1 MEKLKEID
9 NFMKFFPQNN
19 LEEVEQNPSK
29 RHNKKKNLEFLTK
42 NGDAVKASS
51 VNEINQ
57 KLNEKMS
64 KIRAPKK
71 EKKKKQR
78 GKVKIHADSSGI
90 NKEEKK

>member
-9 NFMKFFPQNN
+9 NFMKYFPQNN

-29 RHNKKKNLEFLTK
+29 RHNKKKNLEFLNK
-42 NGDAVKASS
+42 NGDGVKASS

-78 GKVKIHADSSGI
+78 GKVKIHGDSSGTK
-90 NKEEKK
+90 KEDKK